1 VRGRRLLIF
10 KDGDRIRLVAWQ
22 RKDATYWISNTLL
35 QTISKS
41 DMIAIARAA
50 KPLS

>member
-1 VRGRRLLIF
+1 MIY
-10 KDGDRIRLVAWQ
+10 KDGDRVRLIAWQ
-22 RKDATYWISNTLL
+22 TKDATYWISNTLL

-41 DMIAIARAA
+41 DMLAIARAA